1 MGFPRQEYWSGLPF
15 PSPGDLHDP
24 GIEPEAPVLAYGF
37 FTAEP
42 PGKPL
47 ILLEF
52 FKFHSP
58 LLSRAVQFHP
68 IHRRLGHSAVV
79 VVGAAET
86 DRSPTN
92 TIIWILSTHSP
103 YFLVSCSPPRLL
115 PGFCSCSRSYNCCSS
130 YIPWPVP
137 CRCTLSLTSHGSTSF
152 SSHHCLPPAADG
164 QAGGV
169 WRVRPL
175 PPPQAGHMMRVRIW
189 KHQPLL
195 TQVEGV

>member
-1 MGFPRQEYWSGLPF
+1 MGFPGQEYWSGLPF
-15 PSPGDLHDP
+15 PSPGDLRDP

-79 VVGAAET
+79 VVVLLRRMEVQQI
-86 DRSPTN
+86 P
-92 TIIWILSTHSP
+92 LSG
-103 YFLVSCSPPRLL
+103 Y
-115 PGFCSCSRSYNCCSS
+115 
-130 YIPWPVP
+130 
-137 CRCTLSLTSHGSTSF
+137 
-152 SSHHCLPPAADG
+152 
-164 QAGGV
+164 
-169 WRVRPL
+169 
-175 PPPQAGHMMRVRIW
+175 
-189 KHQPLL
+189 
-195 TQVEGV
+195 